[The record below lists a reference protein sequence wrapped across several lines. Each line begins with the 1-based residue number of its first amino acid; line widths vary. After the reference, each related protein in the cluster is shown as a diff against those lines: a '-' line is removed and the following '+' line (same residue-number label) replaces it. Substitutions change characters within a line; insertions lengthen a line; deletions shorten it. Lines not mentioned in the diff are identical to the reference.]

1 MYWFK
6 RNLVSKTEVSQMRKV
21 LIAAAA
27 VLLLAGVASAQVTYS
42 FHCAG
47 QGNMVKDSPVVYAGN
62 IDTGDL
68 APGVWTMTIDDAGW
82 PAVGDDAARWA
93 HIFANYYTYDP
104 GAFLWDGFFQQNMLY
119 LEKTAIG
126 TMTGDADMSLQIIDF
141 NMNGIIDNNECFDGL
156 SGAVIIIQDGTGAY
170 AELCGNG
177 TYNGSYFRDCA
188 GTTEYMLDNVDFNMQ
203 LDLQDCAMSTE
214 ASTWSAVKGLFR

>member
-1 MYWFK
+1 
-6 RNLVSKTEVSQMRKV
+6 MRKV

-27 VLLLAGVASAQVTYS
+27 VMLLAGVASAQVTYS

-47 QGNMVKDSPVVYAGN
+47 TGNMVKDSPVVYSGN

-68 APGVWTMTIDDAGW
+68 APGTWEMVIDDIGW
-82 PAVGDDAARWA
+82 PAVGDDATRWSYL
-93 HIFANYYTYDP
+93 FANYYTWDP
-104 GAFLWDGFFQQNMLY
+104 IGGLWAGEFNQNL
-119 LEKTAIG
+119 LTLVKTGIG
-126 TMTGDADMSLQIIDF
+126 VMYGDCDMDINIIDY
-141 NMNGIIDNNECFDGL
+141 NGNGILDGNECFDGL
-156 SGAVIIIQDGTGAY
+156 SGAVIIIQDGTGAF

-177 TYNGSYFRDCA
+177 TYNGTYFRDCNEA
-188 GTTEYMLDNVDFNMQ
+188 SATYMLDNVDFNMQ